1 MHIITKEVESALMTQ
16 GQALYRAIAV
26 KPLTW
31 IDLGYRLRSGI
42 IFKEA
47 LIHLTGRYNH
57 FDKVKPTATDLEYNP
72 GARSLLDI
80 LPASVKDIL
89 EEKRQKVVD
98 TCKAIEK
105 AMVSFYPP
113 NLAREEV
120 TGRADRDNIGR
131 QSYANDIFCWM
142 ALAVFRH
149 WLGQSLV
156 EVCIQI
162 RDPICQMKLD

>member
-1 MHIITKEVESALMTQ
+1 MSQ
-16 GQALYRAIAV
+16 GQALYRAIAI

-31 IDLGYRLRSGI
+31 IDLGHRLSSGI

-47 LIHLTGRYNH
+47 LIHLTGRYDH
-57 FDKVKPTATDLEYNP
+57 FDRVKPTAKDLEYNP

-80 LPASVKDIL
+80 LPSSVKQVL
-89 EEKRQKVVD
+89 EQKRQKLLEMCQV
-98 TCKAIEK
+98 TEK
-105 AMVSFYPP
+105 AMISYYPP
-113 NLAREEV
+113 NLAREQV

-131 QSYANDIFCWM
+131 QSYASDIFCWM

-156 EVCIQI
+156 EVLAPKI
-162 RDPICQMKLD
+162 D